1 VRSTDETF
9 QKKEKENSHTGAVVK
24 SQATIGVF
32 KSSMMCGGNV
42 ESLCA
47 YGSQKILPFGC
58 YAANFRKAGGGA

>member
-32 KSSMMCGGNV
+32 KSSMMCV
-42 ESLCA
+42 ETWNLYVLMAPKRFLS
-47 YGSQKILPFGC
+47 FGC
-58 YAANFRKAGGGA
+58 YAATFRKARGGA

>member
-47 YGSQKILPFGC
+47 YGSQKIPFFRLLRR
-58 YAANFRKAGGGA
+58 NFS